1 MTQPASPTV
10 RFDSAAGRWIIGAT
24 VLGSGIA
31 FLDGTVV
38 NVALPAIGADLGTSL
53 TGLQWV
59 VNAYLITLS
68 SLLLLGGSLGDRLGR
83 RRVFVVGL
91 VLFAAA
97 SALCAMAP
105 SVAYLGGARA
115 LQGVGGALL
124 VPGSLAIIA
133 ATFHPDD
140 RARAIGAWSGLA
152 SVTSSIGPFVGG
164 WLIDSASWRLVFLI
178 NIPLAAVAIWI
189 AMAHVPETS
198 AATRDPLDIPG
209 AVLVTTA
216 LAALSYAAIEH
227 GSELAP
233 IAAVAGAIALIAFVL
248 VEHFG
253 AHPMLPLTLFH
264 SRQFSGTNLT
274 TFAVYCGLGGAMFLV
289 VLRLQ
294 ISMGYSA
301 LEAGSALVPFT
312 IIMATFSSR
321 AGALSQRIGA
331 RLPLTVGPVVAGTGI
346 LILSRLGPGDTYLR
360 GVLPGVVTFGAGM
373 AITVAPLTA
382 AVLGSVSDQ
391 QAGVASGVNN
401 AVARFAGLIAVAA
414 LPALAGIGVGEQ
426 IAQGVADGYSA
437 AMRIAAIATAS
448 GGIIAAITVRRTAVV
463 QPTIHPDPT
472 HACADPAL
480 VQARQPVT
488 PPPPN

>member
-1 MTQPASPTV
+1 M
-10 RFDSAAGRWIIGAT
+10 F
-24 VLGSGIA
+24 
-31 FLDGTVV
+31 
-38 NVALPAIGADLGTSL
+38 
-53 TGLQWV
+53 
-59 VNAYLITLS
+59 
-68 SLLLLGGSLGDRLGR
+68 
-83 RRVFVVGL
+83 
-91 VLFAAA
+91 
-97 SALCAMAP
+97 
-105 SVAYLGGARA
+105 
-115 LQGVGGALL
+115 
-124 VPGSLAIIA
+124 
-133 ATFHPDD
+133 
-140 RARAIGAWSGLA
+140 
-152 SVTSSIGPFVGG
+152 
-164 WLIDSASWRLVFLI
+164 
-178 NIPLAAVAIWI
+178 
-189 AMAHVPETS
+189 
-198 AATRDPLDIPG
+198 PG

-227 GSELAP
+227 GSDLAP
-233 IAAVAGAIALIAFVL
+233 IAAVAGAVAFIGFVL
-248 VEHFG
+248 VEHLG
-253 AHPMLPLTLFH
+253 SHPMLPLRLFH

-312 IIMATFSSR
+312 IIMAAFSSR

-331 RLPLTVGPVVAGTGI
+331 RLPLTVGPVVAGAGI
-346 LILSRLGPGDTYLR
+346 LILSTLGPGDTYLM

-426 IAQGVADGYSA
+426 IAQSVADGYSA

-463 QPTIHPDPT
+463 EPTIHPDPT
-472 HACADPAL
+472 HACGDAAL
-480 VQARQPVT
+480 VRAVQRVA
-488 PPPPN
+488 PPPLT